1 MTDAEF
7 FAWFE
12 EQNPDIPK
20 GTEVTAN
27 YDYIANQLYVTYE
40 VDGVKHYRVYNVN
53 YIDGKAEL
61 EEITVPR
68 NEFEQNV
75 PIENEDK
82 EVPLTLGVG
91 GPVVGTAKV
100 TKDGVVIGE
109 ITDDNLR
116 KKLQGDLSSFA
127 IGRDPADRYR
137 VNPEG

>member
-1 MTDAEF
+1 MS
-7 FAWFE
+7 
-12 EQNPDIPK
+12 
-20 GTEVTAN
+20 
-27 YDYIANQLYVTYE
+27 
-40 VDGVKHYRVYNVN
+40 
-53 YIDGKAEL
+53 
-61 EEITVPR
+61 PR

-75 PIENEDK
+75 PLDEEDK

-127 IGRDPADRYR
+127 IGRDPAARYR
-137 VNPEG
+137 SMPISE

>member
-1 MTDAEF
+1 M
-7 FAWFE
+7 
-12 EQNPDIPK
+12 
-20 GTEVTAN
+20 
-27 YDYIANQLYVTYE
+27 
-40 VDGVKHYRVYNVN
+40 
-53 YIDGKAEL
+53 
-61 EEITVPR
+61 PR
-68 NEFEQNV
+68 NEFEQNI

-116 KKLQGDLSSFA
+116 EKLQGTLNAFA